1 MVHLDRAASVCWPAV
16 SIGPLVNRLHS
27 WWQQEWGLI
36 TQTSGR
42 RFLFLLALAA
52 AAVIT
57 IAHLQQ
63 TGLQL
68 LALALVLILLLVLMR
83 QQHQQDQRLHITH
96 RQLDALLSQ
105 LGSAEPRPNDI
116 QQKANA
122 LTVQLD
128 RLLQSAHAVRLVD
141 QLTELPNRRH
151 FLEQIQLESA
161 RALRSGKPFA
171 VLFVDIDQFRSL
183 NDTYGHATGDRALM
197 AVALRLKDTVRLG
210 DFLARYGSDEFAVL
224 MDLSAIRETD
234 EEMLKARAYQFAS
247 RVVGQFNEALD
258 LGDTSLDIGVS
269 VGVSV
274 VQPGDTNAEAILRNL
289 DTAILQAKGQ
299 KHERVAIFDVNA
311 ISSTSLDD
319 YQLFSDLKEAMRRRT
334 LQMAFQPL
342 VTSNGSWWSLEA
354 LARWQHPK
362 LGFIPPDRFIAIAER
377 YRLMRELGDLIF
389 ELSLQ
394 GFSQIRQELQLPE
407 LRLSANISPTQLSDP
422 DLHGRLAA
430 MLGAAHLGPQLI
442 TLEITEASILE
453 SNPATEANLEQ
464 FRQQGYQL
472 ALDDFGTGYSS
483 LNLLNRLKPHEIKID
498 KSFVM
503 ALGSDGYA
511 GQIVAVISSMAQHM
525 DLHLVA
531 EGVENDA
538 IFSALQTLGIPL
550 FQGYHFYRPMPA
562 TALIA
567 EGRNLATSSS

>member
-1 MVHLDRAASVCWPAV
+1 
-16 SIGPLVNRLHS
+16 VNRLHS

-42 RFLFLLALAA
+42 RFLYLLALAA

-274 VQPGDTNAEAILRNL
+274 VQPGDIDAEAILRNL

-430 MLGAAHLGPQLI
+430 MLGAAHLGPELI

>member
-1 MVHLDRAASVCWPAV
+1 MVRLDRAASVCWPAV

-274 VQPGDTNAEAILRNL
+274 VQPGDIDAEAILRNL

-430 MLGAAHLGPQLI
+430 MLGAAHLGPELI

>member
-1 MVHLDRAASVCWPAV
+1 MGRLDRAASVCWPAV

-42 RFLFLLALAA
+42 RFLFLLAVAA

-274 VQPGDTNAEAILRNL
+274 VQPGDIDAEAILRNL

-430 MLGAAHLGPQLI
+430 MLGAAHLGPELI

-562 TALIA
+562 TALITA
-567 EGRNLATSSS
+567 GRNLATSSS

>member
-1 MVHLDRAASVCWPAV
+1 M

-430 MLGAAHLGPQLI
+430 MLGAAHLGPELI

-538 IFSALQTLGIPL
+538 IFSALKTLGIPL

-567 EGRNLATSSS
+567 EELNLATSSS